1 MNCYSRALEV
11 DEKHCDAFVAR
22 GKNFIYVNLYKFF
35 NVSIWEKRYNEAL
48 NCYSRALEVDEK
60 HCDAFVARG
69 KNLYLY
75 KFK

>member
-1 MNCYSRALEV
+1 MRKKQNFEWASGMVERGVEY
-11 DEKHCDAFVAR
+11 AR
-22 GKNFIYVNLYKFF
+22 
-35 NVSIWEKRYNEAL
+35 EKRYNEAL